1 MKNFNWRELLTQHS
15 LFVGLN
21 AKEVERIIDQLLDH
35 KVSEEREYSKGKIIV
50 REGELGDSVFLLG
63 LGSVEVVLQEE
74 DDHETRVAILKQG
87 EFFGEMAL
95 LERKPRAATVRA
107 IESCTLLEINGQEFL
122 KLLDEHR
129 DVESKM
135 LLKLSE
141 RLRHANEQVVTVR
154 LKGVDEKLKLFNE
167 KVDAEVKKIAA
178 SVTEARAMTDHTKSR
193 ADDIISSFERTRN
206 WLTWMLYFVITI
218 LTLGGMVSGGI
229 GLWFYHR
236 VNTLLEGAEKNVKE
250 IENFNTKVVG
260 IRQDI
265 VDQLYMPM
273 FRESLKK
280 QPADAVLAYNSLQT
294 ILPNKEFFSPLY
306 EIQLAIQ
313 NEKAPRDYKDYTD
326 LLSTILQNAKDADR
340 PGEVTQAYYLLL
352 TNQILVR
359 DETFL
364 NGEKFKST
372 FSDLVTF
379 VRDNKDRMKIKNLP
393 AIEKTSFPS
402 TDRIKL
408 EKFLLVDKEIRKP

>member
-15 LFVGLN
+15 IFVGLN
-21 AKEVERIIDQLLDH
+21 AKEVERIIDQLLDQ
-35 KVSEEREYSKGKIIV
+35 KVSEERQYSRGKIIV

-63 LGSVEVVLQEE
+63 VGSVEVVLQEE
-74 DDHETRVAILKQG
+74 DDHETRVAILKPG

-95 LERKPRAATVRA
+95 LERKSRAATVRA
-107 IESCTLLEINGQEFL
+107 IESCTLLEIDGQEFL

-135 LLKLSE
+135 LLRLSE
-141 RLRHANEQVVTVR
+141 RLRHANEQVVAVR

-167 KVDAEVKKIAA
+167 KVDAEVKKIGA

-193 ADDIISSFERTRN
+193 ADDIISSFERTRS
-206 WLTWMLYFVITI
+206 WLTWIVSFVIGL

-229 GLWFYHR
+229 GYWFYYR
-236 VNTLLEGAEKNVKE
+236 VNALLEGAEKNVKE
-250 IENFNTKVVG
+250 IENFNTKVAG

-273 FRESLKK
+273 FKEALKK
-280 QPADAVLAYNSLQT
+280 QPADAVLAYASLQT
-294 ILPNKEFFSPLY
+294 IQPNKEFFRPLY

-313 NEKAPRDYKDYTD
+313 NEKSTRDYTE
-326 LLSTILQNAKDADR
+326 LLSQILKDAKAADK

-352 TNQILVR
+352 TNQILVN
-359 DETFL
+359 DATFL
-364 NGEKFKST
+364 NGEEFKST
-372 FSDLVTF
+372 LSDLAKF
-379 VRDNKDRMKIKNLP
+379 IRANKDRINIKDLP
-393 AIEKTSFPS
+393 VIERTSFPS

-408 EKFLLVDKEIRKP
+408 EKFLLVDNQIRKP

>member
-15 LFVGLN
+15 IFVGLN
-21 AKEVERIIDQLLDH
+21 AKEVERIIDQLLDQ
-35 KVSEEREYSKGKIIV
+35 KVSEERQYSRGKIIV

-63 LGSVEVVLQEE
+63 VGSVEVVLQEE
-74 DDHETRVAILKQG
+74 DDHETRVAILKPG

-95 LERKPRAATVRA
+95 LERKLRAATVRA
-107 IESCTLLEINGQEFL
+107 IESCTLLEIDGQEFL

-135 LLKLSE
+135 LLRLSE
-141 RLRHANEQVVTVR
+141 RLRHANEQVVAVR

-167 KVDAEVKKIAA
+167 KVDAEVKKIGA

-193 ADDIISSFERTRN
+193 ADDIISSFERTRS
-206 WLTWMLYFVITI
+206 WLTWIVSFVIGL

-229 GLWFYHR
+229 GYWFYYR
-236 VNTLLEGAEKNVKE
+236 VNALLEGAEKNVKE
-250 IENFNTKVVG
+250 IENFNTKVAG

-273 FRESLKK
+273 FKEALKK
-280 QPADAVLAYNSLQT
+280 QPADAVLAYASLQT
-294 ILPNKEFFSPLY
+294 IQPNKEFFRPLY

-313 NEKAPRDYKDYTD
+313 NEKSTRDYTE
-326 LLSTILQNAKDADR
+326 LLSQILKDAKAADK

-352 TNQILVR
+352 TNQILVN
-359 DETFL
+359 DATFL
-364 NGEKFKST
+364 NGEEFKST
-372 FSDLVTF
+372 LSDLAKF
-379 VRDNKDRMKIKNLP
+379 IRANKDRINIKDLP
-393 AIEKTSFPS
+393 VIERTSFPS

-408 EKFLLVDKEIRKP
+408 EKFLLVDNQIRKP